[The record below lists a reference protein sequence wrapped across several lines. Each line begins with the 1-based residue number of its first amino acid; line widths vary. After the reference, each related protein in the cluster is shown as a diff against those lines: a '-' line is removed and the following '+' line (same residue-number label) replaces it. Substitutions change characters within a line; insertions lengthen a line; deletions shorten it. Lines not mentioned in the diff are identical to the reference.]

1 MQVSSQVINPSRF
14 IPVLGMMTAIF
25 VVSSQPGD
33 QLQLPELLNYDKAW
47 HLLEYAILAVTC
59 LFALHPTPAQAR
71 TSVALGVACFAALY
85 GASDE
90 FHQSF
95 VPLRYSSLADVIADT
110 LGASLVAGCWWFKGR
125 KRS

>member
-1 MQVSSQVINPSRF
+1 MQVSSLVINPSRF

-33 QLQLPELLNYDKAW
+33 QLHLPEFLSFDKAW
-47 HLLEYAILAVTC
+47 HLLEYAILAITC
-59 LFALHPTPAQAR
+59 LFALHPTPAKAK
-71 TSVALGVACFAALY
+71 TSVALGVVCFAALY

-95 VPLRYSSLADVIADT
+95 VPLRDSSLADVIADT
-110 LGASLVAGCWWFKGR
+110 LGASIVAGYWWFKGR
-125 KRS
+125 R